1 MKKKI
6 LADAISEATGRG
18 KGFEWDDAI
27 TNQPLKN
34 ESKKVPAERS
44 FSLGWLVGG
53 IVILAMIIFLSGCSS
68 PPPPTPIEW
77 DKTQSLNASIPEW
90 RENNLVIPSD
100 IVSGRWMKI
109 LNNFKG
115 EEGNYD
121 ISVYYAIAHSPV
133 IVVHTSGSSF
143 FKAKAWL
150 RKHGAKGVIQ
160 YQPVTDCMLCTNTSI
175 YFSR

>member
-68 PPPPTPIEW
+68 PPLLRRLNGI
-77 DKTQSLNASIPEW
+77 KHSL
-90 RENNLVIPSD
+90 
-100 IVSGRWMKI
+100 
-109 LNNFKG
+109 
-115 EEGNYD
+115 
-121 ISVYYAIAHSPV
+121 
-133 IVVHTSGSSF
+133 
-143 FKAKAWL
+143 
-150 RKHGAKGVIQ
+150 
-160 YQPVTDCMLCTNTSI
+160 
-175 YFSR
+175 

>member
-34 ESKKVPAERS
+34 ERKNVSAERS
-44 FSLGWLVGG
+44 FSLRWLAGVV
-53 IVILAMIIFLSGCSS
+53 VILAMIIFLSGCSS

-77 DKTQSLNASIPEW
+77 DKTHSLNVSIPEW

-100 IVSGRWMKI
+100 TVSGRWIKI

-115 EEGNYD
+115 DEGNYD

-133 IVVHTSGSSF
+133 IVVHSSGSSF
-143 FKAKAWL
+143 FKTKAWL

-160 YQPVTDCMLCTNTSI
+160 YKAATDCLICTNTRI